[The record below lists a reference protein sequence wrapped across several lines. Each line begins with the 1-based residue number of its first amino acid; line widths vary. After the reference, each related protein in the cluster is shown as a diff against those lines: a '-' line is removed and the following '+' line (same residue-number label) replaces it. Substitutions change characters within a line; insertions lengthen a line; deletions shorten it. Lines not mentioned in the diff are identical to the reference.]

1 MKQHGYDRVLGPDG
15 ALHYLSYSSADE
27 PQSCRHH
34 RTDFGFWAFSKVS
47 QLLTAGRQLLLTESF
62 QNCQLL
68 LSSGGQDCTIS
79 RTYEWLKQRSGLK
92 DGKNPVLH
100 FAGPG
105 VLTSNFV
112 ELPIGTGHYHPRL
125 LVSNMDLPT
134 GTALFKSGPSAS
146 NIVYCQCVCSLIHFF
161 EKKFLLY
168 LYYLKTCPF
177 IWFTLKTHHFQY
189 QHLK

>member
-1 MKQHGYDRVLGPDG
+1 M
-15 ALHYLSYSSADE
+15 
-27 PQSCRHH
+27 
-34 RTDFGFWAFSKVS
+34 
-47 QLLTAGRQLLLTESF
+47 TAGRQLLLTESF

-68 LSSGGQDCTIS
+68 LCSGGQDCTIS

-177 IWFTLKTHHFQY
+177 IWFTLKTHHF
-189 QHLK
+189 HTIRVRTRSWR